1 MLLCCL
7 HVFFILSVFFSSGFS
22 LFFSHL
28 LLSRH
33 LFLDF
38 LPPKFIF
45 SFYMLFAAKDLVTE
59 HFKRLEERINEPME
73 VGESCQV
80 LSFLMVFAFDAL
92 FLCLL
97 SVLLISGIWFVLV
110 QSTFT
115 EDVFAKLF
123 IFLRSLGQFLHQL
136 L

>member
-1 MLLCCL
+1 
-7 HVFFILSVFFSSGFS
+7 
-22 LFFSHL
+22 
-28 LLSRH
+28 
-33 LFLDF
+33 
-38 LPPKFIF
+38 
-45 SFYMLFAAKDLVTE
+45 MLFAAKDLVTE

-73 VGESCQV
+73 VGKSCQV
-80 LSFLMVFAFDAL
+80 LSFLMVFTFDAL
-92 FLCLL
+92 FFCLL